1 MSKRKTERL
10 LGLVVCLLS
19 TSRYLTAEQV
29 REAVPGYPEQDDLF
43 KRMFERDKEDL
54 RDLGV
59 PLETGLNHP
68 FDDDPGYRIRQQAY
82 ELPELRLEADE
93 AAVLGLAAR
102 VWQRAELAGAA
113 AGALLKLRAA
123 GIEAGEEPRAVRG
136 IEPRLGTPEPA
147 FGPLW
152 EAVRDRRPVTF
163 SYRAAGR
170 SEPQRRELE
179 PWGVVNRH
187 GRWYVA
193 GWDRGRDATRVFR
206 LGRIAGAVKFCG
218 PAGSVTVPDGAD
230 VRELVRDWDSAPARE
245 HTAVLAGA
253 VGNRRRPA
261 AARRLRGRRRDRAGR
276 LGPGHDPLRR
286 RGFIRRLRRLVR
298 PGRGGARAAR
308 PARGRD
314 PQAQGGPDVTALVT
328 STERLQRLLA
338 LVPYVVSRKI
348 VGLAE
353 TAAAFGVSERELV
366 DDLNLL
372 WCVELRAPDPYC
384 PIDLSYEGGE
394 IVVSQ
399 AESIGRPLRLAV
411 DEASALLVAL
421 RMLAEVPGLEDR
433 SALSRLIAK
442 LEDAAGEAASVSSQ
456 VAVQVDLPPGDGP
469 DGLAAQLGAAL
480 SAGRRV
486 HLRYY
491 VPGRDEATERDV
503 DPMRLLVVEGR
514 PYLEG
519 WCLRAEGV
527 RLFRLDR
534 VLELTVLD
542 QASSPPPEATP
553 VDVDQGLFRPSPDD
567 VHVELELSAEG
578 RWVAE
583 YYPCE
588 SVSDLPDGRLRVVLR
603 TPDTGWVRRLA
614 LRIGEDCRVLSPP
627 ALVSEVHQSAAAA
640 LANYVV

>member
-19 TSRYLTAEQV
+19 TTRYLTAEQI
-29 REAVPGYPEQDDLF
+29 RAAVPGYPDQGDLF

-54 RDLGV
+54 RELGV
-59 PLETGLNHP
+59 PLETGVNHP
-68 FDDDPGYRIRQQAY
+68 FDEDPGYRIRKQAY

-102 VWQRAELAGAA
+102 VWRRAELAGAA

-123 GIEAGEEPRAVRG
+123 GIDANLDGVDDDSPVPQG

-170 SEPQRRELE
+170 SDPQRRELE

-193 GWDRGRDATRVFR
+193 GWDRGRNAIRVFR

-218 PAGSVTVPDGAD
+218 PAGGVTVPEGTD
-230 VRELVRDWDSAPARE
+230 VRELVRDWDSAPAQE
-245 HTAVLAGA
+245 HAALLRVRAGA
-253 VGNRRRPA
+253 GVG
-261 AARRLRGRRRDRAGR
+261 
-276 LGPGHDPLRR
+276 LRR
-286 RGFIRRLRRLVR
+286 HAVSVRADDSAPGWDLVTTR
-298 PGRGGARAAR
+298 FADLGWFADYAASF
-308 PARGRD
+308 
-314 PQAQGGPDVTALVT
+314 GPDA
-328 STERLQRLLA
+328 
-338 LVPYVVSRKI
+338 VVLDPRD
-348 VGLAE
+348 
-353 TAAAFGVSERELV
+353 LV

-399 AESIGRPLRLAV
+399 AESMGRPLRLAV

-442 LEDAAGEAASVSSQ
+442 LEAAAGEAALLSAQ
-456 VAVQVDLPPGDGP
+456 VAVQVDIP
-469 DGLAAQLGAAL
+469 DHDAEGYAGQIRAAL
-480 SAGRRV
+480 SARRRV

-503 DPMRLLVVEGR
+503 DPMRLLVVEGQ

-534 VLELTVLD
+534 VLGLEVLD
-542 QASSPPPEATP
+542 VPSAPPAEAEP

-567 VHVELELSAEG
+567 VMVELELTAAG

-588 SVSDLPDGRLRVVLR
+588 SVTDLEDGRLRVGLR

-614 LRIGEDCRVLSPP
+614 LRLGEDGRVVSPP
-627 ALVSEVHQSAAAA
+627 SLVTQVRDAANAA
-640 LANYVV
+640 LANYVVLSPD